1 VGVAHRAVTIE
12 DARRLAVSAQR
23 LSGPRPSPV
32 TADDIH
38 DLVVALGCLQLDP
51 TAIVA
56 RNHLLVVFSRLGPFD
71 PRLIDTLLWER
82 RSLFEFWA
90 HQASIVVTDDRALHL
105 GAPPRWGV
113 RNQTTG
119 WMTQRARAVDIV
131 LARLATAGVVR
142 ASDFDQH
149 TEKYES
155 GWGARSEIADT
166 IALLWL
172 SGKIVPAGRDGRGR
186 RWADADSWFGAAIA
200 SLPDAHDAVRGA
212 AVRSLRALGVATKQQ
227 IRKHFIRNRY
237 LGLDGIWASLAGDGE
252 IVPVDLGVRG
262 DWYVHAEDMD
272 RLQRIEAGAF
282 EPRTT
287 LLSPFDN
294 LICDR
299 ARTLALWDFDFR
311 LEIYVP
317 RSKRWGYFV
326 MPLLHGDRL
335 CARFDL
341 AVNRDAGRLVVIG
354 ERWEPG
360 WAGRRRPAGALWRAL
375 AELARFVGVDP
386 PSETTR

>member
-1 VGVAHRAVTIE
+1 MGVTRRAVTIE
-12 DARRLAVSAQR
+12 NARRLAVSAQH
-23 LSGPRPSPV
+23 LSGPRPSRV
-32 TADDIH
+32 TTDHIH
-38 DLVVALGCLQLDP
+38 DLVLALGCLQLDP

-71 PRLIDTLLWER
+71 PRLLDALLWEQR
-82 RSLFEFWA
+82 RLFEFWA
-90 HQASIVVTDDRALHL
+90 HQASIVATDDRALHL
-105 GAPPRWGV
+105 AAPPRGSV
-113 RNQTTG
+113 RNQTTA
-119 WMTQRARAVDIV
+119 WMTQRAVAVDVV

-172 SGKIVPAGRDGRGR
+172 SGQIVPAGRDGRGR
-186 RWADADSWFGAAIA
+186 RWVDADTWFGAAITG
-200 SLPDAHDAVRGA
+200 LPEPRDAVRAA

-227 IRKHFIRNRY
+227 VRKHFIRNRY
-237 LGLDGIWASLAGDGE
+237 LGLDDIWTSLADDGE
-252 IVPVDLGVRG
+252 IVPVDIGLRG
-262 DWYVHAEDMD
+262 DWYVHANDVD
-272 RLQRIEAGAF
+272 RLQRIEAGGF

-299 ARTLALWDFDFR
+299 ARTLDLWGFDFR

-341 AVNRDAGRLVVIG
+341 AVDRTAGRLDLIG

-360 WAGRRRPAGALWRAL
+360 WEGRRRPAGSVKRAL
-375 AELARFVGVDP
+375 EELARFAGVEP
-386 PSETTR
+386 PPAT